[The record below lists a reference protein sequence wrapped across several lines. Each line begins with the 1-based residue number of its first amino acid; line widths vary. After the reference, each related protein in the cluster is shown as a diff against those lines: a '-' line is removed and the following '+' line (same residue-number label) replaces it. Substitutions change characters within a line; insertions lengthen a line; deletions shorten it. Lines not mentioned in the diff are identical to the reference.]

1 MGGKLLFL
9 GTPAELREP
18 KNPKVADFLNP
29 KIDLKNPRFK
39 HVEGT

>member
-9 GTPAELREP
+9 GPASELRTP
-18 KNPKVADFLNP
+18 KDPKVADFLSP

-39 HVEGT
+39 ALEG